1 MVEEEGVGRLSE
13 PEEQGVCCKI
23 VSPSNVRSYT
33 QKLSLTPLPK
43 RVLKKYNNN
52 RHAEV
57 DRESP

>member
-23 VSPSNVRSYT
+23 ISPSNISSYP
-33 QKLSLTPLPK
+33 QKLSPTPLPK
-43 RVLKKYNNN
+43 RVLKKDNNN

-57 DRESP
+57 DRENP